1 MWQLN
6 WIPADLRHR
15 GIRPAAAAGDDVGK
29 FILMVEYIALNMS
42 VIGGLNYFLTNLN
55 LKKNIIDS
63 LR

>member
-42 VIGGLNYFLTNLN
+42 VIGGLNYF
-55 LKKNIIDS
+55 
-63 LR
+63 